1 MSFSRKLKRKNDES
15 IKERHRAVRNARKH
29 SNVDVKR
36 KLMLTHEKKK
46 YEV

>member
-15 IKERHRAVRNARKH
+15 IKERHQAVRNAKKH
-29 SNVDVKR
+29 SNVDLKR
-36 KLMLTHEKKK
+36 KLLVSNVKKK